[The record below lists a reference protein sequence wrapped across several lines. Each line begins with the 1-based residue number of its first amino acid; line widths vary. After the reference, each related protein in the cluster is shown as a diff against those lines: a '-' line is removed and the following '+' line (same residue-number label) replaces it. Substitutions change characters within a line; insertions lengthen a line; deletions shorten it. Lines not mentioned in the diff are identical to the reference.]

1 MINLSSHPH
10 VAIDGL
16 VQLPRE
22 PGSNNQVLN
31 TLYVGCQ
38 FMANIMP
45 HYLLDSV
52 TDFEG
57 NLSHGL
63 PTLLQRVHLPETAK
77 AEDFL
82 LPNDALQ
89 EALFNG
95 LADVIENLSLGLQ
108 VVAPKGPGEHELPS
122 INRWSDRRY

>member
-1 MINLSSHPH
+1 
-10 VAIDGL
+10 
-16 VQLPRE
+16 
-22 PGSNNQVLN
+22 
-31 TLYVGCQ
+31 
-38 FMANIMP
+38 MATIMS

-63 PTLLQRVHLPETAK
+63 PTLLQSVHLPETVE

-82 LPNDALQ
+82 LPDDALQ
-89 EALFNG
+89 ETLFNG

-108 VVAPKGPGEHELPS
+108 VVAPKGPGEHELPI
-122 INRWSDRRY
+122 INRRSDW